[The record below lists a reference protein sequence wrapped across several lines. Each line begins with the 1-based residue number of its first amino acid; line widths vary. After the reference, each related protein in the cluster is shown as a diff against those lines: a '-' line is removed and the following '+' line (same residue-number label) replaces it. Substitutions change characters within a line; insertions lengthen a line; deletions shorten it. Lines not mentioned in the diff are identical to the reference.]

1 MTPTASDAAKTLWK
15 NPASSPDPEPEDG
28 QDDYDLEL
36 NDGRWIHYAE
46 RRTADGGLVSVGADI
61 TALKDQQR
69 ALKDNDREMRRT
81 VENLRRSQ
89 ERVQELA
96 ANYEQEKIRA
106 EEANRSK
113 SEFLANMSHELRT
126 PLNAINGFSA
136 I

>member
-1 MTPTASDAAKTLWK
+1 
-15 NPASSPDPEPEDG
+15 
-28 QDDYDLEL
+28 
-36 NDGRWIHYAE
+36 
-46 RRTADGGLVSVGADI
+46 
-61 TALKDQQR
+61 
-69 ALKDNDREMRRT
+69 MRRT

-126 PLNAINGFSA
+126 PLTLILNPLEEAVKEQQDDKRLDVALRNARRLLRLVNQLLDFH
-136 I
+136 